1 MNCKRFTSIL
11 FDYRDR
17 TLAADEREKAEEH
30 LAACSLCRDVLTAE
44 AGIASKMKAYFEGRQ
59 RAFPFRAEALA
70 SSLDELPRDRRAP
83 RDRRNRFMKALV
95 PISLGVALVIVALF
109 VFRPARLPFAE
120 DAPQASHRAGDLPDP
135 FRDWIE
141 KRMIITIE
149 DKNAGTIE
157 RIEADTHGIIARSVE
172 TRGNR

>member
-1 MNCKRFTSIL
+1 MNCRRLRSVL
-11 FDYRDR
+11 FDYQDGS
-17 TLAADEREKAEEH
+17 LSSDQREKVEKH
-30 LAACSLCRDVLTAE
+30 LAACSSCRKELAAE
-44 AGIASKMKAYFEGRQ
+44 AGIASKMRTCFEKRQ
-59 RAFPFRAEALA
+59 RAFPFRAEALS
-70 SSLDELPRDRRAP
+70 SSLNELPRDRRAP
-83 RDRRNRFMKALV
+83 GDRRNRFMKALV
-95 PISLGVALVIVALF
+95 PISLGAALVIAALLI
-109 VFRPARLPFAE
+109 FRPARLPFAE
-120 DAPQASHRAGDLPDP
+120 VAPQASRRAGDLPDP